1 MGKWQRSTRLDNR
14 KSCYVIPQL
23 IQLINREAIQI
34 GHEKSILIGEEKGEM
49 KAKIAVAKNSLKAVV
64 SIDVIAEITGLSLDE
79 IKQTF

>member
-1 MGKWQRSTRLDNR
+1 MDNR

-34 GHEKSILIGEEKGEM
+34 EHEKGILIGEEKGEM

-79 IKQTF
+79 IKQLQEEIV